1 MNGIDIMDI
10 MAAAGHVAIAIG
22 AIAAA
27 IGPEGDFS
35 PREVEAASA
44 GGLP

>member
-27 IGPEGDFS
+27 I
-35 PREVEAASA
+35 VA
-44 GGLP
+44 GWWLV